1 MFSIEN
7 FYYVLYT
14 NLLEPLNINGKYFYP
29 FGYTDVKNI
38 HQMKYTHQGSRVM
51 HDCVFHDQEPIIN
64 NLGDQLV
71 IANELGIS
79 RKKINILAN
88 SEYSQVKRSICK
100 NHHLLDWYYFYH
112 GFAALNWYRDYQYFS
127 EVECQYTKVFMSL
140 NRLVTNDR
148 SYRLVLASLLLERNL
163 IDKGVV
169 SLHLADQGWGDWK
182 AELSSTNTKLS
193 PYQIELITKHVGQL
207 SGSIIADTDQ
217 PRGSLSADAGPNEL
231 AFNQSAL
238 WHIVSETVFYYN
250 KLHLTEKTFK
260 PIFSKRPFILVAAPG
275 NLAYLKSYGFRTFD
289 RWIDESYDNEKDH
302 QTRLEKIAVEVEK
315 LCNLSPA
322 DLKKMHQEMREILE
336 FNFNHF
342 YGEFKTIIVRELLD
356 NFKGIAGQWNN
367 GRVDGRNM
375 DLSLLDF
382 PTIEKRLLQ

>member
-1 MFSIEN
+1 MFSIES

-14 NLLEPLNINGKYFYP
+14 NLLEPLNINGRYFYP
-29 FGYTDVKNI
+29 FGSTDVDDLIKI
-38 HQMKYTHQGSRVM
+38 VKSDQGARVM
-51 HDCVFHDQEPIIN
+51 HDCIFYDQEPVFNKI
-64 NLGDQLV
+64 LDKLAASG
-71 IANELGIS
+71 ELLT
-79 RKKINILAN
+79 RKRINILAN
-88 SEYSQVKRSICK
+88 SEYSEVKRLICK
-100 NHHLLDWYYFYH
+100 ENQLLDWYYFYH
-112 GFAALNWYRDYQYFS
+112 GFAALDWYRDYQYYS

-148 SYRLVLASLLLERNL
+148 SYRLALVSLFLEKNL

-169 SLHLADQGWGDWK
+169 SLHLNDQGWGDWK
-182 AELSSTNTKLS
+182 AELTSADTKLS

-217 PRGSLSADAGPNEL
+217 PRGSLSADSGPPQL
-231 AFNQSAL
+231 KFNQSAL
-238 WHIVSETVFYYN
+238 WHVVSETVFYYD
-250 KLHLTEKTFK
+250 KLHLTEKIFK

-275 NLAYLKSYGFRTFD
+275 NLAYLKSYGFHTFD

-302 QTRLEKIAVEVEK
+302 QTRLEKIATEIEK

>member
-29 FGYTDVKNI
+29 FGSTDVKNI

-112 GFAALNWYRDYQYFS
+112 GFAALDWYRDYQYFS

-193 PYQIELITKHVGQL
+193 PYQIELITKHVDQL

-260 PIFSKRPFILVAAPG
+260 PIVSKRPFILVAAPG
-275 NLAYLKSYGFRTFD
+275 NLVYLKNYGFQTFD
-289 RWIDESYDNEKDH
+289 RWIDESYDTETDN
-302 QTRLEKIAVEVEK
+302 QIRLEKIAVEVEK

>member
-1 MFSIEN
+1 MFSIES
-7 FYYVLYT
+7 FYYILYT
-14 NLLEPLNINGKYFYP
+14 NLLKPLNINGKYFYP
-29 FGYTDVKNI
+29 FGSTDVDNRVKI
-38 HQMKYTHQGSRVM
+38 VKSDQGARVM
-51 HDCVFHDQEPIIN
+51 HDCIFYDQEPIFN
-64 NLGDQLV
+64 KTLDKL
-71 IANELGIS
+71 IASNEFTN

-88 SEYSQVKRSICK
+88 SEYSEVKRLICK
-100 NHHLLDWYYFYH
+100 ENQLLDWYYFYH
-112 GFAALNWYRDYQYFS
+112 GFAALDWYRDYQYFS

-148 SYRLVLASLLLERNL
+148 SYRLALVSLFLEKNLL
-163 IDKGVV
+163 DKGVV
-169 SLHLADQGWGDWK
+169 SLHLNDQGWGDWK
-182 AELSSTNTKLS
+182 AELSSADTKLS
-193 PYQIELITKHVGQL
+193 SYQIEFVNKHIGQL

-217 PRGSLSADAGPNEL
+217 PRGSLSADAGPPQL
-231 AFNQSAL
+231 KFNQSAL
-238 WHIVSETVFYYN
+238 WHVVSETVFYYN
-250 KLHLTEKTFK
+250 KLHLTEKIFK

-289 RWIDESYDNEKDH
+289 RWIDESYDDEQDH

-315 LCNLSPA
+315 LCDLSPA

>member
-29 FGYTDVKNI
+29 FGSTDVKNI
-38 HQMKYTHQGSRVM
+38 HQMKYMHQGSRVM

-71 IANELGIS
+71 IANALGIS

-88 SEYSQVKRSICK
+88 SEYSEVKKLICK
-100 NHHLLDWYYFYH
+100 QNHILDWYYFYH
-112 GFAALNWYRDYQYFS
+112 GFAALDWYRDYQYFS

-148 SYRLVLASLLLERNL
+148 SYRLALVSLFLEKNL

-169 SLHLADQGWGDWK
+169 SLHLNDQGWGNWK
-182 AELSSTNTKLS
+182 DELTNPHTKLS
-193 PYQIELITKHVGQL
+193 QYQIEFVNKHVGQL
-207 SGSIIADTDQ
+207 SGSIIVDTDQ
-217 PRGSLSADAGPNEL
+217 PRGSLSADAGQNEL
-231 AFNQSAL
+231 KFNQSAL
-238 WHIVSETVFYYN
+238 WHVVSETVFYHD
-250 KLHLTEKTFK
+250 KLHLTEKIFK

-289 RWIDESYDNEKDH
+289 RWIDESYDDEKDH
-302 QTRLEKIAVEVEK
+302 QIRLEKIVAEVEK
-315 LCNLSPA
+315 LCNLSPV

-342 YGEFKTIIVRELLD
+342 YGEFKTIIVQELLE
-356 NFKGIAGQWNN
+356 NFKNIARQWNN

-382 PTIEKRLLQ
+382 PTIEKCLLQ

>member
-1 MFSIEN
+1 MFSIES

-14 NLLEPLNINGKYFYP
+14 NLLKPLNINGRYFHP
-29 FGYTDVKNI
+29 FGSTDISQLKLIELKN
-38 HQMKYTHQGSRVM
+38 HNLM
-51 HDCVFHDQEPIIN
+51 HECVFHDQEPIFNKTI
-64 NLGDQLV
+64 DKLV
-71 IANELGIS
+71 AKGTIGVNYK
-79 RKKINILAN
+79 RINILAN
-88 SEYSQVKRSICK
+88 SEYSKVKRSICK
-100 NHHLLDWYYFYH
+100 QNNLLDWYYFYH
-112 GFAALNWYRDYQYFS
+112 GFAALDWYRDYQYFS

-148 SYRLVLASLLLERNL
+148 SYRLALVSLFLEKNL

-169 SLHLADQGWGDWK
+169 SLHLTDQGWGDWK
-182 AELSSTNTKLS
+182 AELASTDTKLS

-217 PRGSLSADAGPNEL
+217 PRGSLSADAGTNEL
-231 AFNQSAL
+231 KFNQSAL
-238 WHIVSETVFYYN
+238 WHVVSETVFYYD

-260 PIFSKRPFILVAAPG
+260 PIFSRRPFILVAAPG

-289 RWIDESYDNEKDH
+289 RWIDESYDDEQDH
-302 QTRLEKIAVEVEK
+302 QTRLKKIATEVEK

-342 YGEFKTIIVRELLD
+342 YGEFKTIIVRELLN
-356 NFKGIAGQWNN
+356 NFKGIASQWNN

>member
-1 MFSIEN
+1 MFSIES

-14 NLLEPLNINGKYFYP
+14 NLLKPLDTNGKYFYP
-29 FGYTDVKNI
+29 FGSTDSNNLLPLNM
-38 HQMKYTHQGSRVM
+38 QTARTN
-51 HDCVFHDQEPIIN
+51 DCVFYDQEPIFN
-64 NLGDQLV
+64 KTVDKLMASG
-71 IANELGIS
+71 ELLT
-79 RKKINILAN
+79 RKRFNILAN
-88 SEYSQVKRSICK
+88 SEYSEVKKLICK
-100 NHHLLDWYYFYH
+100 QNYLLDWYYFYH

-127 EVECQYTKVFMSL
+127 EIECQYTKVFMSL

-148 SYRLVLASLLLERNL
+148 SYRLALVSLFLEKNL

-169 SLHLADQGWGDWK
+169 SLHLTDQSWGDWK
-182 AELSSTNTKLS
+182 SELSSVDTKLS
-193 PYQIELITKHVGQL
+193 PYQIEFVNKHIGQL
-207 SGSIIADTDQ
+207 NRSIIADTDQ
-217 PRGSLSADAGPNEL
+217 SRGSLSADAGPNEL

-238 WHIVSETVFYYN
+238 WHVVSETVFYYD
-250 KLHLTEKTFK
+250 KLHLTEKIFK
-260 PIFSKRPFILVAAPG
+260 PIFSRRPFILVAAPG

-289 RWIDESYDNEKDH
+289 RWIDESYDHEKDH
-302 QTRLEKIAVEVEK
+302 QTRLEKIAAEIEK
-315 LCNLSPA
+315 LCDLSPA
-322 DLKKMHQEMREILE
+322 DLKKMHEEMREILE

-342 YGEFKTIIVRELLD
+342 YGEFKTIIVRELLE

>member
-1 MFSIEN
+1 MFSVEN

-29 FGYTDVKNI
+29 FGSTDVKNM
-38 HQMKYTHQGSRVM
+38 HQLKYTHQGARVM

-71 IANELGIS
+71 IANVLGLS

-88 SEYSQVKRSICK
+88 SEYSEVKRSICK
-100 NHHLLDWYYFYH
+100 ENQLLDWYYFYH
-112 GFAALNWYRDYQYFS
+112 GFAALDWYQDYQYFS

-148 SYRLVLASLLLERNL
+148 SYRLALVSLFLEKNL

-169 SLHLADQGWGDWK
+169 SLHLNDQGWGDWK
-182 AELSSTNTKLS
+182 SELASANTKLS
-193 PYQIELITKHVGQL
+193 SYQIELITKHVGQL

-217 PRGSLSADAGPNEL
+217 PRGSLSANAGTNEL
-231 AFNQSAL
+231 KFNQSAL
-238 WHIVSETVFYYN
+238 WHVVSETVFYYD

-289 RWIDESYDNEKDH
+289 RWIDESYDDEKDH

-315 LCNLSPA
+315 LCNISPA

-382 PTIEKRLLQ
+382 EAIEKRLLQ

>member
-1 MFSIEN
+1 MFSIES

-29 FGYTDVKNI
+29 FGSTNFDNI
-38 HQMKYTHQGSRVM
+38 HPINMQAERVM
-51 HDCVFHDQEPIIN
+51 HHCVFHDQEPIFN
-64 NLGDQLV
+64 NAGDRLIKAWQFV
-71 IANELGIS
+71 N

-88 SEYSQVKRSICK
+88 SEYSEVKRSICK
-100 NHHLLDWYYFYH
+100 ENQLLDWYYFYH

-148 SYRLVLASLLLERNL
+148 SYRLALVSLFLEKNLL
-163 IDKGVV
+163 DKGVV
-169 SLHLADQGWGDWK
+169 SLHLNDQSWGDWK
-182 AELSSTNTKLS
+182 SELASTDTKLS
-193 PYQIELITKHVGQL
+193 PYQIEFVNKHIGQL
-207 SGSIIADTDQ
+207 NRSIIADTDQ
-217 PRGSLSADAGPNEL
+217 SRGSLSADAGPNEL

-238 WHIVSETVFYYN
+238 WHVVSETVFYYD
-250 KLHLTEKTFK
+250 KLHLTEKIFK

-289 RWIDESYDNEKDH
+289 RWIDESYDHEKDH
-302 QTRLEKIAVEVEK
+302 QTRLEKIAAEIEK
-315 LCNLSPA
+315 LCDLSPA
-322 DLKKMHQEMREILE
+322 DLKKMHEEMREILE

-342 YGEFKTIIVRELLD
+342 YGQFKTIIVRELLD

-367 GRVDGRNM
+367 GRVDDRNM
-375 DLSLLDF
+375 DLTLLDF
-382 PTIEKRLLQ
+382 PTIEKRLLR

>member
-1 MFSIEN
+1 MFSIES

-14 NLLEPLNINGKYFYP
+14 NLLKPLNINGKYFYP
-29 FGYTDVKNI
+29 FGSTTASNLLNLIPVVD
-38 HQMKYTHQGSRVM
+38 GSRVR
-51 HDCVFHDQEPIIN
+51 HNCVFHDQEPM
-64 NLGDQLV
+64 LSSLVDQYWLL
-71 IANELGIS
+71 NFGFS
-79 RKKINILAN
+79 HNKINILAN
-88 SEYSQVKRSICK
+88 SEFSNLKQEICK
-100 NHHLLDWYYFYH
+100 HHQLLDWYYFYH
-112 GFAALNWYRDYQYFS
+112 GFAALDWYRNYQYFS

-148 SYRLVLASLLLERNL
+148 SYRLVLVSLFLEKNLL
-163 IDKGVV
+163 DKGVV
-169 SLHLADQGWGDWK
+169 SLHLNDQGWGDWK
-182 AELSSTNTKLS
+182 TELSSADTKLS
-193 PYQIELITKHVGQL
+193 PYQIEFVNKHIGQL
-207 SGSIIADTDQ
+207 TGSIIADTDQ

-231 AFNQSAL
+231 KFNQSAL
-238 WHIVSETVFYYN
+238 WHVVSETVFYHD

-260 PIFSKRPFILVAAPG
+260 PIVSKRPFILVAAPG
-275 NLAYLKSYGFRTFD
+275 NLVYLKSYGFRTFD
-289 RWIDESYDNEKDH
+289 RWIDESYDHEKDH
-302 QTRLEKIAVEVEK
+302 QTRLEKIAAEVEK

-322 DLKKMHQEMREILE
+322 ELKKMHQEMREILE

>member
-1 MFSIEN
+1 MFSIES

-29 FGYTDVKNI
+29 FGSTDVENI
-38 HQMKYTHQGSRVM
+38 IKMVYSHQGARVM
-51 HDCVFHDQEPIIN
+51 HECVFHDQEPIIN
-64 NLGDQLV
+64 STGDRLL
-71 IANELGIS
+71 IAAELGTNH
-79 RKKINILAN
+79 KKFNILAN

-100 NHHLLDWYYFYH
+100 QNQFLDWYYFYH
-112 GFAALNWYRDYQYFS
+112 GFAALDWYQDYQYFS

-140 NRLVTNDR
+140 NRLMTNDR
-148 SYRLVLASLLLERNL
+148 SYRLALVSLFLEKNL
-163 IDKGVV
+163 IDKGVI
-169 SLHLADQGWGDWK
+169 SLHLNDQGWGDWK
-182 AELSSTNTKLS
+182 SELSSVDTKLS
-193 PYQIELITKHVGQL
+193 PYQIELITKHIGQL

-217 PRGSLSADAGPNEL
+217 PRGDLSAASGMPQL
-231 AFNQSAL
+231 KFNQSAL
-238 WHIVSETVFYYN
+238 WHVVSETVFYYD
-250 KLHLTEKTFK
+250 KLHLTEKIFK

-302 QTRLEKIAVEVEK
+302 QTRLEKIAAEVEK

-342 YGEFKTIIVRELLD
+342 YRKFKTIIVRELLD

-382 PTIEKRLLQ
+382 EAIEKRLLQ

>member
-1 MFSIEN
+1 MFSIES
-7 FYYVLYT
+7 FYYILYT

-29 FGYTDVKNI
+29 FGSTNVDSLHPINI
-38 HQMKYTHQGSRVM
+38 QAERVM
-51 HDCVFHDQEPIIN
+51 HHCVFHDQEPIFN
-64 NLGDQLV
+64 K
-71 IANELGIS
+71 IAHKLLAVGEFNTC
-79 RKKINILAN
+79 KKINILAN
-88 SEYSQVKRSICK
+88 SEYSEVKRSICK
-100 NHHLLDWYYFYH
+100 QNHLLDWYYFYH
-112 GFAALNWYRDYQYFS
+112 GFAALAWYRDYQYFS
-127 EVECQYTKVFMSL
+127 EVEFQYTKVFMSL
-140 NRLVTNDR
+140 NRLATNDR
-148 SYRLVLASLLLERNL
+148 SYRLALVSLFLEKNLL
-163 IDKGVV
+163 DKGVV
-169 SLHLADQGWGDWK
+169 SLHLNDQGWGDWK
-182 AELSSTNTKLS
+182 AELASTDTKLS
-193 PYQIELITKHVGQL
+193 PYQIEFVNKHVNQL

-231 AFNQSAL
+231 KFNQSAL
-238 WHIVSETVFYYN
+238 WHVVSETVFYYD

-260 PIFSKRPFILVAAPG
+260 PIVSKRPFILVAAPG

-289 RWIDESYDNEKDH
+289 RWIDESYDDEKDH
-302 QTRLEKIAVEVEK
+302 QTRLEKIVTEVEK
-315 LCNLSPA
+315 LCDLSPA

-367 GRVDGRNM
+367 GRVDDRNM

>member
-1 MFSIEN
+1 MFSIES

-29 FGYTDVKNI
+29 FGSTDVDNRVKI
-38 HQMKYTHQGSRVM
+38 VKSDQGARVM
-51 HDCVFHDQEPIIN
+51 HDCIFYDQEPIFN
-64 NLGDQLV
+64 KTLDKL
-71 IANELGIS
+71 IASNEFTS

-88 SEYSQVKRSICK
+88 SEYSEVKRSICK
-100 NHHLLDWYYFYH
+100 DNQLLDWYYFYH
-112 GFAALNWYRDYQYFS
+112 GFAALDWYRDYQYYS

-148 SYRLVLASLLLERNL
+148 SYRLALVSLFLEKNL

-169 SLHLADQGWGDWK
+169 SLHLNDQGWGDWK
-182 AELSSTNTKLS
+182 AELTSADTKLS

-217 PRGSLSADAGPNEL
+217 PRGSLSADSGPPQL
-231 AFNQSAL
+231 KFNQSAL
-238 WHIVSETVFYYN
+238 WHVVSETVFYYD
-250 KLHLTEKTFK
+250 KLHLTEKIFK
-260 PIFSKRPFILVAAPG
+260 PIVSKRPFILVAAPG

-302 QTRLEKIAVEVEK
+302 QTRLEKIATEIEK

>member
-1 MFSIEN
+1 MFSIES
-7 FYYVLYT
+7 FYYALYT
-14 NLLEPLNINGKYFYP
+14 NLLKPLHINGRYFYP
-29 FGYTDVKNI
+29 FGSTDSSNLLTLNISTRKN
-38 HQMKYTHQGSRVM
+38 
-51 HDCVFHDQEPIIN
+51 DCVFYDQEPIFNKTVDKI
-64 NLGDQLV
+64 LASG
-71 IANELGIS
+71 ELAT
-79 RKKINILAN
+79 RKRANILAT
-88 SEYSQVKRSICK
+88 SEYSEVKRSICK
-100 NHHLLDWYYFYH
+100 ENQLLDWYYFYH
-112 GFAALNWYRDYQYFS
+112 GFAALDWYQDYQYFS

-148 SYRLVLASLLLERNL
+148 SYRLALVSLFLEKNL

-169 SLHLADQGWGDWK
+169 SLHVTDQGWGDWK
-182 AELSSTNTKLS
+182 EELVSTDTKLS
-193 PYQIELITKHVGQL
+193 PNQIEFVNKHVGKL
-207 SGSIIADTDQ
+207 SGSIIADTDR

-231 AFNQSAL
+231 KFNQSAL
-238 WHIVSETVFYYN
+238 WHVVSETVFYYD
-250 KLHLTEKTFK
+250 KLHLTEKIFK

-302 QTRLEKIAVEVEK
+302 QTRLEKITVEVEK
-315 LCNLSPA
+315 LCNLSPT

-342 YGEFKTIIVRELLD
+342 YGKFKTIIVQELLD

-382 PTIEKRLLQ
+382 PTIEKRLLR

>member
-1 MFSIEN
+1 MFSIES

-14 NLLEPLNINGKYFYP
+14 NLLKPLNINGRYFYP
-29 FGYTDVKNI
+29 FGSTDISQLILIELKNR
-38 HQMKYTHQGSRVM
+38 YLM
-51 HDCVFHDQEPIIN
+51 HECVFHDQEPIFNKTI
-64 NLGDQLV
+64 DKLV
-71 IANELGIS
+71 AKGTIGVDYK
-79 RKKINILAN
+79 RINILSN
-88 SEYSQVKRSICK
+88 SEYSKVKRSICK
-100 NHHLLDWYYFYH
+100 QNNLLDWYYFYH
-112 GFAALNWYRDYQYFS
+112 GFAALDWYRDYQYHS

-148 SYRLVLASLLLERNL
+148 SYRLALVSLFLEKNL

-169 SLHLADQGWGDWK
+169 SLHLNDQGWGDWK
-182 AELSSTNTKLS
+182 AELTSADTKLS

-217 PRGSLSADAGPNEL
+217 PRGSLSADAGTNEL
-231 AFNQSAL
+231 KFNQSAL
-238 WHIVSETVFYYN
+238 WHVVSETVFYYD

-289 RWIDESYDNEKDH
+289 RWIDESYDNEQDH
-302 QTRLEKIAVEVEK
+302 QTRLEKIAVEVQK
-315 LCNLSPA
+315 LCDLSPS
-322 DLKKMHQEMREILE
+322 DLKQMHQEMREILE

-356 NFKGIAGQWNN
+356 NFKNIARQWNN

-375 DLSLLDF
+375 DVSLLDF